1 MVNIKVVYLGLIML
15 LLFMSIV
22 SAELK
27 IEKEAV
33 VNVVIPEIGNPAM
46 YRLKITN
53 LGKSDVFNIYSLV
66 GVDIEPNQ
74 TFSIEQ
80 GKTKTID
87 AELWPEQSVLD
98 KPGTFNFE
106 YKIVGEKTGIQ
117 EDVMLIKVTGLKDA
131 IKINSYNINF
141 DSEKAIV
148 YVKNRGNFPF
158 PEISARFK
166 SVFFDFERS
175 FSLGAYETKE
185 FEVAL
190 DREAMR
196 KLVAGSYIITTE
208 IETYGIEGKIEDSFR
223 FTEKEQITRSEEK
236 KGILISTLI
245 IENINEGNLPTVVR
259 DVVEKNV
266 ISRLFTNF
274 NIEPIRTERDGF
286 RVTYI
291 FQKEVMPAENFKIK
305 VVTNWFYPLILIAA
319 IIAVALLVQRY
330 TSTSLLVKKRA
341 SYVKT
346 KGGEFALK
354 VTILVKAKNFVDKI
368 TLVDKIPLMMKVHER
383 FGVIEPDSID
393 EKNRRMM
400 WNIEGLQGGEERIFS
415 YIIYS
420 RLSPIGKF
428 EVPPATALYEKD
440 GRVFEVRSNKVFF
453 ITEPRKREE

>member
-208 IETYGIEGKIEDSFR
+208 I
-223 FTEKEQITRSEEK
+223 
-236 KGILISTLI
+236 
-245 IENINEGNLPTVVR
+245 
-259 DVVEKNV
+259 
-266 ISRLFTNF
+266 
-274 NIEPIRTERDGF
+274 
-286 RVTYI
+286 
-291 FQKEVMPAENFKIK
+291 
-305 VVTNWFYPLILIAA
+305 
-319 IIAVALLVQRY
+319 
-330 TSTSLLVKKRA
+330 
-341 SYVKT
+341 
-346 KGGEFALK
+346 
-354 VTILVKAKNFVDKI
+354 
-368 TLVDKIPLMMKVHER
+368 
-383 FGVIEPDSID
+383 
-393 EKNRRMM
+393 
-400 WNIEGLQGGEERIFS
+400 
-415 YIIYS
+415 
-420 RLSPIGKF
+420 
-428 EVPPATALYEKD
+428 
-440 GRVFEVRSNKVFF
+440 
-453 ITEPRKREE
+453 